1 MQSLSRKALLVFL
14 ALLVLDLLVRL
25 WASRGTSGP
34 VGVENLTMDPDQ
46 VSALEIL
53 AGKERLI
60 LERTPQGFERIDNK
74 SKELIKSREP
84 STSSQEKEGNVTSRE
99 PLTAAEKQ
107 GVDVTL
113 RTLVLHTDSGG
124 GGLFEAYL
132 FHGPGTGRGDCR
144 GKPIGLWPRSG
155 SWGFYPAILAENRPI
170 PATFHGRVRHIPSL
184 ERDVRV
190 CLVFRYTRSI
200 QGLKNLQGE
209 CSYPS
214 SQCVSVVY
222 TSFDHVSST

>member
-53 AGKERLI
+53 AGKERLV

-74 SKELIKSREP
+74 SRESIKSREP

-113 RTLVLHTDSGG
+113 RKPLSSTQTREVEAFLKRICSMVRERVGAIAEENLSAYGLDPDHGVSIRLYWQKTAQSRRPFTVGFGTSLPLNVMYVYASFSDTP
-124 GGLFEAYL
+124 GLFKVLRTYRESAVTL
-132 FHGPGTGRGDCR
+132 
-144 GKPIGLWPRSG
+144 LRS
-155 SWGFYPAILAENRPI
+155 
-170 PATFHGRVRHIPSL
+170 
-184 ERDVRV
+184 
-190 CLVFRYTRSI
+190 
-200 QGLKNLQGE
+200 
-209 CSYPS
+209 
-214 SQCVSVVY
+214 VSP
-222 TSFDHVSST
+222 